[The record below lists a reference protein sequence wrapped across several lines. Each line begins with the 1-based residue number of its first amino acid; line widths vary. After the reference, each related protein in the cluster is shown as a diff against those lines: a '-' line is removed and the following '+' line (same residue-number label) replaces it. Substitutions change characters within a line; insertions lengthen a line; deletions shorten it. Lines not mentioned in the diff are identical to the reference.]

1 MTHPPPAPCDR
12 GSRPPSGCSCDEIT
26 SSGNFLMGSL
36 QPPLPLRPSVFCFL
50 LPVEGVTSF
59 FSTSLGLAPPG
70 LDSPR
75 SNRLGGPHPAPCRL
89 WAAWSPSPPARRP
102 PSWPFPPWSLALR
115 ESLAVSPLRAR
126 RERSSEG
133 RSDLSQDW
141 VVCPGL
147 PGPGAPGAPGFRRS
161 LSVGLRL
168 PGFPPRS
175 ARPPPP
181 RPAPPPP
188 GRLLSASLLPAF
200 SPRRLL
206 AGPWPTSPSCSGR

>member
-1 MTHPPPAPCDR
+1 
-12 GSRPPSGCSCDEIT
+12 
-26 SSGNFLMGSL
+26 MGSL
-36 QPPLPLRPSVFCFL
+36 RPPPPLRPSVFCFL

-102 PSWPFPPWSLALR
+102 PSWPFPPWSPALR

-175 ARPPPP
+175 ARPPPSPDLPLRLRAAFSQP
-181 RPAPPPP
+181 RCC
-188 GRLLSASLLPAF
+188 LLSAHVVSLQVHGQPLHPVRAGELQ
-200 SPRRLL
+200 RRVWGCGPGIW
-206 AGPWPTSPSCSGR
+206 AGVPQPPT